1 MCVCVCVC
9 VCVHARVSSVVVC
22 VEKKQNLLLFVLIW
36 VFWFC
41 FGGRC
46 FIYIYREIYICRG
59 VGWGSRLEAW
69 MKSHKSEVTIT
80 FICTP
85 TNQETV

>member
-1 MCVCVCVC
+1 MLFTDIKEVRMFPDENGRVHLCVCVCVC

-46 FIYIYREIYICRG
+46 FIYIYRERYIY
-59 VGWGSRLEAW
+59 VGEWGGEAGW
-69 MKSHKSEVTIT
+69 KHG
-80 FICTP
+80 
-85 TNQETV
+85 